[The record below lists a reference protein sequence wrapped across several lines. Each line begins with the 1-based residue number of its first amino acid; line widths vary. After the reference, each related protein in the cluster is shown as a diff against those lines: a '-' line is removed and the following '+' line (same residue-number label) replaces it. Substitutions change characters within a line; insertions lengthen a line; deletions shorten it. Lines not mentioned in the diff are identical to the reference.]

1 MFTWNEAVGP
11 LRREVIF
18 SDRVVWR
25 FPDRPTSLFQM
36 LRDAVAARG
45 DCEALVC
52 GENRFTWAEVDAA
65 AAAVAGGLAARGIG
79 PGDRVALLAGNDSPF
94 VITALAAARLGAVV
108 VPVSIRERKAELNY
122 VLAHCGAKA
131 ILYDADLA
139 SEIPDPADVPNLT
152 VKILAGGEDW
162 RALLA
167 SAPAPAAEVGPE
179 DTAVILYTSGT
190 TGRPKGA
197 LIANANLVH
206 STMAF
211 VKAMKLGS
219 EDRMVVTVP
228 LSHVTGLV
236 ALMTVSVL
244 AQGTLIVVPAF
255 KAADFLRLAAQERM
269 THTVLVPAMYNLC
282 LLQPDV
288 AEHDLSAWRIA
299 GYGGAPMPL
308 GTIEKAAQ
316 LWPKAGLMN
325 LYGATETTSPATML
339 PSQFARSHLDTVG
352 LPSAGAEITI
362 MDDNGVET
370 PRGEIGEIWIK
381 GPMVVKGYLN
391 NPDATASEFVAG
403 YWKSGDL
410 GTMDADGFVRVL
422 DRKKDM
428 INRGGYK
435 IFSAEVESL
444 LMEHPSVAEAA
455 IIGKPCPVLGE
466 RVHAVICLR
475 EGVIGDEASLSA
487 FVAERAA
494 DYKRPETWRLSH
506 DPLPRNANGKVR
518 KKLLREALEG

>member
-1 MFTWNEAVGP
+1 MFTWNETVGP

-18 SDRVVWR
+18 ADRVVWR
-25 FPDRPTSLFQM
+25 FPQRPVSLHQM
-36 LRDAVAARG
+36 LQAAVQARG
-45 DCEALVC
+45 SCEALVC
-52 GENRFTWAEVDAA
+52 GEDRFTWSQVDAA
-65 AAAVAGGLAARGIG
+65 AAAVAGGLAARGVTA
-79 PGDRVALLAGNDSPF
+79 GDRIALLTGNDSPF
-94 VITALAAARLGAVV
+94 VISALAAARLGAVI
-108 VPVSIRERKAELNY
+108 VPISIRERKAELTY

-131 ILYDADLA
+131 IIYDADLA
-139 SEIPDPADVPNLT
+139 DQIPDASNIPDLRVR
-152 VKILAGGEDW
+152 VLAGSADW
-162 RALLA
+162 QSLLA
-167 SAPAPAAEVGPE
+167 APAAAAVEVDPE

-197 LIANANLVH
+197 LIAHANLVH
-206 STMAF
+206 STQAF
-211 VKAMKLGS
+211 VKAMNLGPD
-219 EDRMVVTVP
+219 DRMVVTVP

-255 KAADFLRLAAQERM
+255 KAADFLKLAARERM

-288 AEHDLSAWRIA
+288 GTHDLSTWRVA

-308 GTIEKAAQ
+308 GTIERAAQ
-316 LWPKAGLMN
+316 LWPQAGLMN

-339 PSQFARSHLDTVG
+339 PPQYARSHLDTVG
-352 LPSAGAEITI
+352 LPAPGAEITI
-362 MDDNGVET
+362 MDDAGIET
-370 PRGEIGEIWIK
+370 ARGEIGEIWIK

-391 NPDATASEFVAG
+391 NPEATASEFVAG

-410 GTMDADGFVRVL
+410 GTMDDDGFVRVL

-435 IFSAEVESL
+435 IFSAEIESL
-444 LMEHPSVAEAA
+444 LMEHDAVAEAA
-455 IIGKPCPVLGE
+455 IIGRPCPVLGE
-466 RVHAVICLR
+466 RVHAVICVR
-475 EGVIGDEASLSA
+475 EGAQVDEAALSV

-494 DYKRPETWRLSH
+494 DYKRPETWQLSES
-506 DPLPRNANGKVR
+506 PLPRNANGKVR
-518 KKLLREALEG
+518 KKLLREALG